1 MKEKKDVTIYDIAS
15 RLSISA
21 ATVSRA
27 LQNPAY
33 VNEKTRQKVLATA
46 KKLGYQSNTFARNLR
61 MKSTNTIGFL
71 VPKLNSNF
79 INSVLAGVEK
89 VTTQAGY
96 DLIIAHS
103 SESYEREVANA
114 ANLFHKRVDGMIVS
128 LAFDTTNLDHF
139 NVFNEKG
146 IPLIFFDRVEKK
158 NMNTAVVIDNY
169 KAGYEATEHLIGQGC
184 KKIMIVTANLKRNV
198 YLDRFRGYKDALF
211 DHRIVYD
218 EKRLIVN
225 DLSQKAGI
233 ETAHRILA
241 MKQRPDGLFIT
252 NDFSAAVCMQVLKEN
267 GVNIPADISIVGF
280 NNDAIGQLVEPNL
293 TTIDYPGEYM
303 GEVAA
308 QTLIDQLKGKET
320 LQKTNA
326 IVINSKL
333 IIRGSSLRKPAGK

>member
-15 RLSISA
+15 KLSISA

-33 VNEKTRQKVLATA
+33 VSEKTRQKVLATA
-46 KKLGYQSNTFARNLR
+46 KKLGYQSNTFARSLR

-103 SESYEREVANA
+103 SESYQREMANA

-128 LAFDTTNLDHF
+128 IAFDTVNLDHF

-158 NMNTAVVIDNY
+158 SANTSVVIDNY
-169 KAGYEATEHLIGQGC
+169 KAGYEATEHLIKQGC
-184 KKIMIVTANLKRNV
+184 KRIMIVTANLKRNV
-198 YLDRFRGYKDALF
+198 YVDRLKGYKDALS
-211 DHRIVYD
+211 DHGMVYD
-218 EKRLIVN
+218 EKRLILN
-225 DLSQKAGI
+225 DLSQKAGV
-233 ETAHRILA
+233 ETARRILA
-241 MKQRPDGLFIT
+241 MKQKPDGLFIT

-267 GVNIPADISIVGF
+267 GIRIPEDIAIVGF

-293 TTIDYPGEYM
+293 STIDYPGEYM

-308 QTLIDQLKGKET
+308 RNLIDQLKGKET
-320 LQKTNA
+320 LEKTNT
-326 IVINSKL
+326 IVINSNL
-333 IIRGSSLRKPAGK
+333 IVRGSSLRKPGR